1 MATGRLLNLVREH
14 RDEVQ
19 AAVERHR
26 GVSFTVFGSAA
37 RGEDTDASDIDLLVR
52 FAPESSLFD
61 LLHLSDEL
69 ERILGR
75 RVDVVSEGGLK
86 PRDEHIRAE
95 AVRV

>member
-75 RVDVVSEGGLK
+75 RVDVVSEGGLE

-95 AVRV
+95 AVRA

>member
-1 MATGRLLNLVREH
+1 MATGRLLDLVREH

-52 FAPESSLFD
+52 FAPESSLS

-86 PRDEHIRAE
+86 ARDEHIRAE

>member
-1 MATGRLLNLVREH
+1 MATGRLLDLVREH

-26 GVSFTVFGSAA
+26 GLSFTVFGSAA
-37 RGEDTDASDIDLLVR
+37 RGEDTEASDIDLLVR

-61 LLHLSDEL
+61 LLHLSEEL

-86 PRDEHIRAE
+86 AHDEHIRAE

>member
-86 PRDEHIRAE
+86 ARDEHIRAE

>member
-1 MATGRLLNLVREH
+1 MPARL
-14 RDEVQ
+14 
-19 AAVERHR
+19 
-26 GVSFTVFGSAA
+26 
-37 RGEDTDASDIDLLVR
+37 GEDTDASDIDLLVR

-61 LLHLSDEL
+61 LLHLSHEF

-95 AVRV
+95 AVGL